1 MVKDDFYFLCLLSI
15 WIEIAEDK
23 YNIDAL
29 DALFAVIMSTYPYDE
44 LGSVEYNKEERLA
57 PAIKSLAEAPKYGP
71 VPVPPQLSSSQASN
85 GTGGFYFV
93 FNNVTGNTFHATNS
107 NRVGILGSFNEG
119 ANPEEGKL
127 YCFWWQNYKTQPYW
141 QKAIKF
147 FLPLARELIFL
158 LSQSAGLLTVLA
170 LHTCL

>member
-1 MVKDDFYFLCLLSI
+1 MVKDKFYFLCLLSI
-15 WIEIAEDK
+15 WIEIAEDR

-44 LGSVEYNKEERLA
+44 L
-57 PAIKSLAEAPKYGP
+57 AIKSLAAALKYGPVP

-127 YCFWWQNYKTQPYW
+127 YWFWWQNYKTQPYW

-147 FLPLARELIFL
+147 FLLLARELIFL
-158 LSQSAGLLTVLA
+158 LSQSAGLLTVLV